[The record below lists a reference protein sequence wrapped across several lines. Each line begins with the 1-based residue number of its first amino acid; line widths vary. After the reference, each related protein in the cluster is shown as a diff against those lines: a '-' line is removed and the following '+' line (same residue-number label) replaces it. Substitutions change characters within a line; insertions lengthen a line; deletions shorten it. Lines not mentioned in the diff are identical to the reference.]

1 MECGVQAA
9 TMRER
14 RRLRKVNEAFEALK
28 RRTCPNPNQRMPK
41 VEILRTTIDYIES
54 LEELLE
60 ADCAANGTPN
70 KAKSRGI
77 VTSRNDSVTSS
88 TPPTDP
94 SDFNKFKVGLNLT
107 QYSKK
112 TTIYSFVHLLHFA

>member
-1 MECGVQAA
+1 
-9 TMRER
+9 MRER

-60 ADCAANGTPN
+60 ADCVANGTPS
-70 KAKSRGI
+70 KIRSGSRGV

-88 TPPTDP
+88 TPPTDH
-94 SDFNKFKVGLNLT
+94 SDVNKYKVSLSLFL
-107 QYSKK
+107 SKLMLK
-112 TTIYSFVHLLHFA
+112 NQTLL

>member
-1 MECGVQAA
+1 
-9 TMRER
+9 MRER

-70 KAKSRGI
+70 KTKTGSRGV

-94 SDFNKFKVGLNLT
+94 SDVIKFKVSLSLCNSR
-107 QYSKK
+107 QRNCQK
-112 TTIYSFVHLLHFA
+112 HD